1 VKPPSE
7 MLTPGDVAR
16 LLGVSSK
23 TVARWERGGQ
33 LPGIRTLGGHRR
45 FRRSDVEA
53 AIEAAR
59 GAA

>member
-1 VKPPSE
+1 

-16 LLGVSSK
+16 LLGVFSK